1 MWAGIQS
8 SGATKTFPVFGKGSK
23 ESNFLVNNVVLKK
36 PLHFLILLFEEA
48 PACACWELNVVAGAC
63 KKGDANTDILEA
75 LKSTVMMLYPF
86 ETHLVLSM
94 CPKLLLPLFV
104 WNLISC
110 IASPWC
116 PNSHDLPGQLRADAA
131 LLKYL
136 LSTQVPMCFP
146 NHYSLQL
153 WKWTLIRPRSMY
165 CFNVSVETC
174 AREHFFFFYKQNPDP
189 KQTLMAVFAVGLPLQ
204 QNKWQLDTFCSRHT
218 STVLANTT
226 FQLGLFTLSIKS
238 LAVSVVF
245 GSGYSFVNKEFC
257 KCEIFR
263 WLSSSIMQSFCWR
276 SEECKVSGCMLAFRE
291 WGGCSM
297 TLFCNLVFGCAKV
310 SCSLMVCFTLKHFGY
325 SPGQ

>member
-8 SGATKTFPVFGKGSK
+8 SGSTKAFPVFAKGSK
-23 ESNFLVNNVVLKK
+23 KCNFLVNNVVSKK
-36 PLHFLILLFEEA
+36 PLSFLIPFEKA
-48 PACACWELNVVAGAC
+48 PACACGELNTVPGAC

-75 LKSTVMMLYPF
+75 RITVVLLREHCYDVLSLWK
-86 ETHLVLSM
+86 TLVFFKSM

-104 WNLISC
+104 WSLMSC
-110 IASPWC
+110 RVFPWC
-116 PNSHDLPGQLRADAA
+116 PSSHGLPEQLRTDAT

-146 NHYSLQL
+146 SHSSLQL
-153 WKWTLIRPRSMY
+153 WKWAIIRPRSMY

-174 AREHFFFFYKQNPDP
+174 ARELFFYKQNPDP

-245 GSGYSFVNKEFC
+245 GSGYSFVDKEFC

-263 WLSSSIMQSFCWR
+263 WLSFSIMQSLCWC
-276 SEECKVSGCMLAFRE
+276 SEEC
-291 WGGCSM
+291 
-297 TLFCNLVFGCAKV
+297 
-310 SCSLMVCFTLKHFGY
+310 
-325 SPGQ
+325 

>member
-1 MWAGIQS
+1 
-8 SGATKTFPVFGKGSK
+8 
-23 ESNFLVNNVVLKK
+23 
-36 PLHFLILLFEEA
+36 
-48 PACACWELNVVAGAC
+48 
-63 KKGDANTDILEA
+63 
-75 LKSTVMMLYPF
+75 MLYPF
-86 ETHLVLSM
+86 ETHFILSM
-94 CPKLLLPLFV
+94 WPKLLLPLFV

-110 IASPWC
+110 RASPWC

-136 LSTQVPMCFP
+136 LSAQVPMCFP
-146 NHYSLQL
+146 NHSSLQL
-153 WKWTLIRPRSMY
+153 WKWALIHPRSVY

-174 AREHFFFFYKQNPDP
+174 ARELFFFFYKQNPDP

-245 GSGYSFVNKEFC
+245 GSGYSFVNKEFY

-263 WLSSSIMQSFCWR
+263 WLSVSIMQSFRWC
-276 SEECKVSGCMLAFRE
+276 SEECKVSSCMLAFKE

-297 TLFCNLVFGCAKV
+297 TLFYNLVFGCAKV
-310 SCSLMVCFTLKHFGY
+310 SCSLKVCFHSETLWILSWPIRPMFEETDSINGILTLLCTQKWMVNSAFL
-325 SPGQ
+325 SNPCISACDPVNCWQRDAPGDVRHSELDEDVTA